1 MAESMRGTRLGAL
14 SYETDHNVDL
24 AERLP
29 TAYVCPDGHRT
40 LVPFS
45 AEAEEIPYDWVCRC
59 GRTAVRPGV
68 DAPVLAPVKP
78 ARTHWDMLMERR
90 TRAQLEEL
98 LAERLELLHSVQGQ
112 GSPRLAKSA

>member
-14 SYETDHNVDL
+14 SYENDRVVEL

-29 TAYVCPDGHRT
+29 TAYECAQGHRT

-45 AEAEEIPYDWVCRC
+45 VEAEEIPYEWACRC
-59 GRTAVRPGV
+59 GRIATRPGMEP
-68 DAPVLAPVKP
+68 PVLAPVKP

-98 LAERLELLHSVQGQ
+98 LAERLELLHQAQGVTT
-112 GSPRLAKSA
+112 LAKSA